1 MEEELIF
8 DIETNGF
15 LENMTVIHC
24 LWTIETTTGQR
35 SDYAD
40 KPGYQ
45 PISKG
50 IERLRKAKRLIGH
63 NILKFDIPAINKI
76 YPGTLPFEIDDLHR
90 YRDTMVLARLMWP
103 DMKQADAMRRK
114 TPSGAASFP
123 GKLVGAHK
131 LEAWGYRLKCMKGEY
146 GKDAPEGVDIWAEW
160 NEEMHAYCGQDVEV
174 TLKLWDHIQR
184 AQPPQP
190 AEDLEHEFAFVLAKM
205 EANGFCFNEQGAV
218 DLYSDLVKKRSEL
231 ERRLQEIFPPE
242 EVCETFIPKANNAK
256 MGYVKGVPFI
266 KRKTV
271 VFNPSSRQ
279 QVARRLIGAGWVPEE
294 FTASG
299 EPQIDDATLVGI
311 EHPGAQTLAEYFL
324 INKRIG
330 QIAEG
335 DQAWLRLVRGG
346 KIFGAINPNGAV
358 TGRCTH
364 SNPNIGQVPKVGKA
378 FGWECRSLFSART
391 GWKLVGIDLSGLELR
406 CLGHYMA
413 AFDGGK
419 YGREV
424 VDGDIHWVNVLA
436 MGLTDEERDDHNN
449 SHKLYR
455 NNGAKTFISTG

>member
-1 MEEELIF
+1 MSETLIF

-15 LENMTVIHC
+15 LDKMSVIHS
-24 LWTIETTTGQR
+24 LWIKDADTGH
-35 SDYAD
+35 STDYAD
-40 KPGYQ
+40 QPGYR
-45 PISKG
+45 PISEG
-50 IERLRKAKRLIGH
+50 VERLRAASLLVGH

-76 YPGTLPFEIDDLHR
+76 YPGALPFEIDDLHR
-90 YRDTMVLARLMWP
+90 YRDTMVLARLLWP
-103 DMKQADAMRRK
+103 DMKESDSRRRR
-114 TPSGAASFP
+114 TPSGAAAFS
-123 GKLVGAHK
+123 GKLVGSHK
-131 LEAWGYRLKCMKGEY
+131 LEAWGYRLKSMKGEY
-146 GKDAPEGVDIWAEW
+146 GKDAPPGTDIWASW
-160 NEEMHAYCGQDVEV
+160 NEDMHAYCGQDVEV
-174 TLKLWDHIQR
+174 TMKLWDHIRR
-184 AQPPQP
+184 ASPSAV
-190 AEDLEHEFAFVLAKM
+190 AEVLEHEFAYVLAKM
-205 EANGFCFNEQGAV
+205 EANGVSFNEKDAV
-218 DLYSDLVKKRSEL
+218 DLYSLLVAKRSVL
-231 ERRLQEIFPPE
+231 EKRLQELFPPE
-242 EVCETFIPKANNAK
+242 EVCETFIPKVNNAK

-266 KRKTV
+266 KRKTI

-279 QVARRLIGAGWVPEE
+279 QVARRLIGAGWVPQE

-311 EHPGAQTLAEYFL
+311 DHPGAQALAEYFL

-335 DQAWLRLVRGG
+335 DQAWLRLARNGR
-346 KIFGAINPNGAV
+346 IFGAINPNGAV

-378 FGWECRSLFSART
+378 FGAECRGLFSARV

-424 VDGDIHWVNVLA
+424 VEGDIHWVNVLA
-436 MGLTDEERDDHNN
+436 MGLTDEVRDDHNN